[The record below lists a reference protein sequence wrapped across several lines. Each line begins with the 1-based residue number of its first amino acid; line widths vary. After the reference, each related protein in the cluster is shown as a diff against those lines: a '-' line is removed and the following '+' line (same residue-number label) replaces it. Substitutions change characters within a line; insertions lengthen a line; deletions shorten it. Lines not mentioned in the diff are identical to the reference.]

1 MGFWISAAAM
11 IAMVALVLVQAMRQ
25 GRAHA
30 LAAPG
35 VEDLGVYRDQLT
47 EIDRD
52 MSRGTLVAAEA
63 GGLRIEI
70 QRRMLDA
77 DRASARPRPAVTG
90 QSFPLSASVVVL
102 ALAAAMAGYY
112 WLGVPGYP
120 DLPLSARI
128 ANADDLYQHRPTQ
141 AQAEAAQP
149 AFVPAAN
156 TDPKTLDL
164 MAKLR
169 AAMATRP
176 DDMVGQSL
184 LARNEAALGNF
195 VAARKAQEAMVRIKG
210 DVATGE
216 DLATLAEAMIY
227 AAGGI
232 ITPEAEAVL
241 KRCLTVDPQNG
252 SARFYVGLMFAQVGR
267 PDETFKFWQPLLAEG
282 PADAAWIAPIR
293 ARIADVAADA
303 GINYTLPSLEKG
315 PDTAAVAAAAQ
326 MTAGDQQAM
335 IRSMV
340 DGLQARLN
348 AAGGPA
354 EDWAKLITSLGVLE
368 DMDRAQTAYDAARVA
383 YAGKPGELA
392 ALHAAAVQAGIEQ

>member
-11 IAMVALVLVQAMRQ
+11 IAMVALVLVQALRQ
-25 GRAHA
+25 GRAQP

-35 VEDLGVYRDQLT
+35 AEDMGVYRDQLT

-52 MSRGTLVAAEA
+52 LSRGTLAAAEA
-63 GGLRIEI
+63 DRLRTEV

-77 DRASARPRPAVTG
+77 DRAATKVKPAVTG
-90 QSFPLSASVVVL
+90 ASFPPTASVVVVV
-102 ALAAAMAGYY
+102 LAAALAGYY
-112 WLGVPGYP
+112 WLGAPGYP

-128 ANADDLYQHRPTQ
+128 AQADDLYQHRPSQ

-149 AFVPAAN
+149 AFVPDAKA
-156 TDPKTLDL
+156 DPKMLEL
-164 MAKLR
+164 MTKLR
-169 AAMATRP
+169 NAMATRP

-227 AAGGI
+227 AAGGM
-232 ITPEAEAVL
+232 ITPETEAVL
-241 KRCLTVDPQNG
+241 KRCLTVEPHNG

-282 PADAAWIAPIR
+282 PADAVWIAPIR
-293 ARIADVAADA
+293 ARIAAVAAEA
-303 GINYTLPSLEKG
+303 GINYTLPPVSKG
-315 PDTAAVAAAAQ
+315 PDAAAVAAAAQ
-326 MTAGDQQAM
+326 MTASDRQAM
-335 IRSMV
+335 IRTMV
-340 DGLQARLN
+340 DGLEARLKSE
-348 AAGGPA
+348 GGPV

-368 DMDRAQTAYDAARVA
+368 DMDGAQTAYDAAQVA
-383 YAGKPGELA
+383 YVGKPGELA
-392 ALHAAAVQAGIEQ
+392 ALRAAAVQAGIER

>member
-1 MGFWISAAAM
+1 MGFWISAGAM
-11 IAMVALVLVQAMRQ
+11 IAMVALVLVQALRQ
-25 GRAHA
+25 GLAQP

-35 VEDLGVYRDQLT
+35 IEDLGVYRDQLT
-47 EIDRD
+47 EIYRD
-52 MSRGTLVAAEA
+52 LSRGTLAPAEA
-63 GGLRIEI
+63 DRLRVEV

-77 DRASARPRPAVTG
+77 DRASARSRPAIKS
-90 QSFPLSASVVVL
+90 QSFPLYASVVVL
-102 ALAAAMAGYY
+102 ALAAAIGGYY

-128 ANADDLYQHRPTQ
+128 ANADDLYKHRPTQ

-164 MAKLR
+164 MVKLR

-176 DDMVGQSL
+176 DDLVGQSL

-216 DLATLAEAMIY
+216 DLATLAEAMIF

-232 ITPEAEAVL
+232 ITPETEAVL
-241 KRCLTVDPQNG
+241 KRSLTVDPQNG

-303 GINYTLPSLEKG
+303 GINYTLPPLDKG
-315 PDTAAVAAAAQ
+315 PDAAAVAAAAQ
-326 MTAGDQQAM
+326 MNATDRQAM

-340 DGLQARLN
+340 DGLQARLQT
-348 AAGGPA
+348 GGGTV
-354 EDWAKLITSLGVLE
+354 EDWAKLITSFGVLE
-368 DMDRAQTAYDAARVA
+368 DMDGAQTAYDTARAAF
-383 YAGKPGELA
+383 AGKPGELA
-392 ALHAAAVQAGIEQ
+392 ALRAAAVQAGIEQ